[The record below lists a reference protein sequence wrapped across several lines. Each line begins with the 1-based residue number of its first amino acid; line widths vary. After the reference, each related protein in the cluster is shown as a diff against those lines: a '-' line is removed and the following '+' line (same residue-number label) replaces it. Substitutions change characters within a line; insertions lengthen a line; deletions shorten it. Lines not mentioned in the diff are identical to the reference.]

1 MNALTRKVDL
11 QSQDGEST
19 EETGAG
25 EGSGLSGTSGG
36 DRRGLRGLSARLRG
50 DGSDTAGGVDG
61 SGLLSGGV
69 GVVVGGRD
77 SSRVDRSLSG
87 VDGSLS
93 RGSTIERK
101 LASRS
106 PQEPSSTLT
115 RSCR

>member
-11 QSQDGEST
+11 QSQDGDGT

-25 EGSGLSGTSGG
+25 EGSGLGGTSGG
-36 DRRGLRGLSARLRG
+36 DRRGLRGLSAGLSG
-50 DGSDTAGGVDG
+50 DGSDTAGGVG
-61 SGLLSGGV
+61 SGGLLSGGV
-69 GVVVGGRD
+69 GVVGGRD
-77 SSRVDRSLSG
+77 NSRVDRSLSG